1 MRSIIELI
9 DALDVR
15 KRILII
21 GSAFVDVIVHVPRL
35 PLSGEDVEGSSR
47 QQVVGG
53 CAYNAADA
61 VAKLGIDFDALIPV
75 GEGMIADRVRETFHA
90 RGFTVREFRG
100 IGDNGWCLS
109 FVEPDGERTF
119 VSMSGVEKCFKP
131 EWLDEIDL
139 QCADLIYLSGY
150 QADARNAGFIE
161 ALLAEKRPDAQ
172 ILFDPGPCS
181 GSIPEEMFS
190 AILSANTILKVNA
203 QEAKTLAPSAT
214 PREAAA
220 ALSLLTA
227 QSVIVTDGAR
237 GAYAAQAS
245 KVSHLQG
252 FPVHVVD
259 TIGSG
264 DAHAGGV
271 LAGLASGFTL
281 AEAVLPG
288 NAVASWVT
296 AQEGAATAP
305 QAAELRAR
313 HLLDI

>member
-75 GEGMIADRVRETFHA
+75 GEGMIADRVRETFRA

-150 QADARNAGFIE
+150 QRTPAMPVSLKRSSQRSAPMLRFSLTR
-161 ALLAEKRPDAQ
+161 ALA
-172 ILFDPGPCS
+172 
-181 GSIPEEMFS
+181 
-190 AILSANTILKVNA
+190 
-203 QEAKTLAPSAT
+203 
-214 PREAAA
+214 REAF
-220 ALSLLTA
+220 LKRCFRPFFQPTP
-227 QSVIVTDGAR
+227 
-237 GAYAAQAS
+237 
-245 KVSHLQG
+245 
-252 FPVHVVD
+252 F
-259 TIGSG
+259 
-264 DAHAGGV
+264 
-271 LAGLASGFTL
+271 
-281 AEAVLPG
+281 
-288 NAVASWVT
+288 
-296 AQEGAATAP
+296 
-305 QAAELRAR
+305 
-313 HLLDI
+313 

>member
-75 GEGMIADRVRETFHA
+75 GEGMIADRVRETFRA

-119 VSMSGVEKCFKP
+119 VSMSGVEN
-131 EWLDEIDL
+131 
-139 QCADLIYLSGY
+139 ALSPSGLT
-150 QADARNAGFIE
+150 RLTFS
-161 ALLAEKRPDAQ
+161 AQ
-172 ILFDPGPCS
+172 ISYTSRGIRRTPAMPVSLKRSSPRSAP
-181 GSIPEEMFS
+181 MRRFS
-190 AILSANTILKVNA
+190 LTRA
-203 QEAKTLAPSAT
+203 LA
-214 PREAAA
+214 REAF
-220 ALSLLTA
+220 LKRCFRPFFRPTP
-227 QSVIVTDGAR
+227 
-237 GAYAAQAS
+237 
-245 KVSHLQG
+245 
-252 FPVHVVD
+252 F
-259 TIGSG
+259 
-264 DAHAGGV
+264 
-271 LAGLASGFTL
+271 
-281 AEAVLPG
+281 
-288 NAVASWVT
+288 
-296 AQEGAATAP
+296 
-305 QAAELRAR
+305 
-313 HLLDI
+313 

>member
-75 GEGMIADRVRETFHA
+75 GEGMIADRVRETFRA

-172 ILFDPGPCS
+172 ILFDPGPCGQHHSEGERS
-181 GSIPEEMFS
+181 GSKD
-190 AILSANTILKVNA
+190 A
-203 QEAKTLAPSAT
+203 
-214 PREAAA
+214 
-220 ALSLLTA
+220 
-227 QSVIVTDGAR
+227 GA
-237 GAYAAQAS
+237 
-245 KVSHLQG
+245 
-252 FPVHVVD
+252 F
-259 TIGSG
+259 
-264 DAHAGGV
+264 
-271 LAGLASGFTL
+271 
-281 AEAVLPG
+281 G
-288 NAVASWVT
+288 NAPRSGGGFVAFDSSISDC
-296 AQEGAATAP
+296 
-305 QAAELRAR
+305 
-313 HLLDI
+313 H